1 MFSSGGPSVRFLTRY
16 DGEVSEPLVWP
27 KGLTPGPEGSEFFLA
42 VPSEVWNPRHRLPGS
57 VTAEQNLSGLGFR
70 PTVRESAFW
79 GDPQGTGTH
88 GRIEETLSKVV
99 GDPRAR

>member
-1 MFSSGGPSVRFLTRY
+1 MPWVLRVHKS
-16 DGEVSEPLVWP
+16 
-27 KGLTPGPEGSEFFLA
+27 FLA
-42 VPSEVWNPRHRLPGS
+42 VPSAFWNPWHRLPGS

-88 GRIEETLSKVV
+88 GRIEEALSKLV
-99 GDPRAR
+99 GDPR